1 MTSLIQ
7 TIGRAARNIHG
18 KVILYGDIITKS
30 MEVAISETYR
40 RRNIQIKYNEDN
52 NIIPR
57 STKKIAK
64 RNLLTEKMDEKV
76 NFDINEEKLSK
87 MSKKHINAL
96 KKKIKKEMQ
105 EAAKHM
111 NYIKADKLKEK
122 LTFID
127 SYFLKK

>member
-1 MTSLIQ
+1 
-7 TIGRAARNIHG
+7 
-18 KVILYGDIITKS
+18 

-40 RRNIQIKYNEDN
+40 RRNIQIKYNDDN
-52 NIIPR
+52 NINPC